1 MKLKPASDQRYHGIC
16 KEAIDQDQ
24 DKQALVFIL
33 VKKNYGKRE
42 LMEELFPKDGVTI
55 TPISERSKEI
65 IKHQGNVEMFK
76 ICELSNKV

>member
-1 MKLKPASDQRYHGIC
+1 MER
-16 KEAIDQDQ
+16 ERE
-24 DKQALVFIL
+24 
-33 VKKNYGKRE
+33 RE